1 MRAINPPGPSI
12 PGISQAMLVSGDSLL
27 FLSGHLALGPEGI
40 VGDDLATQLD
50 QVFKNLR
57 ATLQEA
63 GAEFTNVARLT
74 IYVRDYN
81 VEMLPTIREIRD
93 RYVDAQRPPASAIIG
108 VAALAFPDV
117 LIEVDAIAAIAKQ
130 TAK

>member
-93 RYVDAQRPPASAIIG
+93 RHA
-108 VAALAFPDV
+108 V